1 MTQGLAVNVCV
12 FFFFFAVSFLI
23 GGKRPILKLSTRVL
37 LVVLLGFAFA
47 YVLSEHSFWHAIFG
61 GATLILNITFIG
73 FALIDYVNW
82 HNGKAA
88 R

>member
-1 MTQGLAVNVCV
+1 MTQGPALDAIV
-12 FFFFFAVSFLI
+12 FCFCFVASFLI
-23 GGKRPILKLSTRVL
+23 AGKRPILTLSTRAL

-47 YVLSEHSFWHAIFG
+47 YVLSEHSLWHGIIG
-61 GATLILNITFIG
+61 TGALILNVVFIG

-82 HNGKAA
+82 HKTRAP